1 MAFLL
6 HTRSNPGRAL
16 LVDSSRFGITSFCCN
31 YVFSVSV
38 VRWSCR
44 SFWSSTS
51 TDYRPSRRSGGF
63 CAPRFFRRQIKLLD
77 KFLSRRCG
85 FGFRN
90 GDQCRTVDYNGHGF
104 GRFPSSWCCFGLN
117 NAVSRAAGLMAIA
130 MFGVVMIYSFGE
142 SLFNSGFRRVI
153 FGSVGL
159 ALGSALSSWIFIGRS
174 GKSHATKPG

>member
-1 MAFLL
+1 VGFALLAFFED
-6 HTRSNPGRAL
+6 RSNYWTSSFPAVVVLGLGMAISVAPL
-16 LVDSSRFGITSFCCN
+16 TTTVMGSVDSDQAGVASGI
-31 YVFSVSV
+31 
-38 VRWSCR
+38 
-44 SFWSSTS
+44 
-51 TDYRPSRRSGGF
+51 
-63 CAPRFFRRQIKLLD
+63 
-77 KFLSRRCG
+77 
-85 FGFRN
+85 
-90 GDQCRTVDYNGHGF
+90 
-104 GRFPSSWCCFGLN
+104 N